1 MKRITALFLAG
12 MLTLSVTACDKKK
25 TDTEPLPEEV
35 TEETVESTEPV
46 YIEAADEDFV
56 DIDFNI
62 SIIDD
67 EPPVKMNVADLSGVD
82 FGERLTPCKTESE
95 YRDRYG
101 YTARYDDPEMQ
112 AEYERL
118 YEVFCNT
125 PSAGHIEN
133 VAFIDDKFYFAVNYD
148 DFCSRHDSSL
158 FSFDPKSGEYK
169 ELDRRSG
176 MEYNGSYAGLI
187 SCGGRLFFYDR
198 PERMHDDDP
207 ENSTVYVLDPKT
219 AEISEFIKVDYSI
232 YWMEDTANGL
242 YVSGSVANA
251 ETEEN
256 SWRFAYY
263 DPETG
268 LKLDYSEEPK
278 YARFWGKCD
287 GVPVEVSG
295 GIDWSNGEETDEPV
309 TIKTQ
314 YYTIKTDFKRVENVL
329 AWKDRLSVL
338 VDERAASAG
347 SEKRLYTYE
356 LNTMERTK
364 MNLNGFG
371 GNYVKAGEGFFA
383 LVESSDYSAGM
394 NGYYQSQVQ
403 IYYFMPKI
411 GTAFRMEKVNAYRT
425 GIVQAGDMMYI
436 ISSQKAQQEDPHYSI
451 GMYSNEG
458 RADKL
463 YWFETQEYNVE

>member
-1 MKRITALFLAG
+1 

-101 YTARYDDPEMQ
+101 YTARFGDPEMQ

-125 PSAGHIEN
+125 PSAGHIES

-176 MEYNGSYAGLI
+176 MEYNGCYAGLI

-198 PERMHDDDP
+198 PERMHEDDP

-278 YARFWGKCD
+278 YARFWGTCD

-314 YYTIKTDFKRVENVL
+314 YYTIKTDFKRVDNVL

-338 VDERAASAG
+338 VNGAHEDESQRLRRKLCQGRRGLLCTCRVVGLFCRHERILSVAGADILLHAKDRHSLPHGKGQRLPDRNSSGGRHDVHHQQPEGSAG
-347 SEKRLYTYE
+347 
-356 LNTMERTK
+356 
-364 MNLNGFG
+364 GP
-371 GNYVKAGEGFFA
+371 A
-383 LVESSDYSAGM
+383 LLD
-394 NGYYQSQVQ
+394 
-403 IYYFMPKI
+403 
-411 GTAFRMEKVNAYRT
+411 R
-425 GIVQAGDMMYI
+425 
-436 ISSQKAQQEDPHYSI
+436 
-451 GMYSNEG
+451 
-458 RADKL
+458 
-463 YWFETQEYNVE
+463 NVLE